1 MKKLKSFKQVV
12 GTSETRKAAQTE
24 RLAKHLKLMFL
35 KALKAS
41 TATRDIADAKDTAT
55 KTLN

>member
-35 KALKAS
+35 KALKAN
-41 TATRDIADAKDTAT
+41 TA
-55 KTLN
+55 